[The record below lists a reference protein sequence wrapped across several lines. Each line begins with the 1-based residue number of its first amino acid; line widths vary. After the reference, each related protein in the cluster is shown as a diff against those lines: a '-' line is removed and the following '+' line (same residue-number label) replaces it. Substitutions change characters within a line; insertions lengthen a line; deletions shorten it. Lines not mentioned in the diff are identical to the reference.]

1 MIGIFKGNQNVDIG
15 SKWHESIARNNDVTS
30 PQVEKGRTREL
41 HYAAQ
46 QL

>member
-1 MIGIFKGNQNVDIG
+1 MFIGNQNVDIG
-15 SKWHESIARNNDVTS
+15 GDWYESIARNNDVTS